1 MLGSESRSGCLMFH
15 EVHQA
20 TRIVKG
26 AALNFVRC
34 SGFGCAFTC
43 RLRRLGDV
51 ADHFVDDLVLGHPR
65 RSGRM
70 VTLVEER
77 HLLQPA
83 GDGFEVVFR
92 GFENSGVGP
101 EPHR

>member
-1 MLGSESRSGCLMFH
+1 MNRVLGAVDVFH

-51 ADHFVDDLVLGHPR
+51 ADHFVDDLVLGHP
-65 RSGRM
+65 
-70 VTLVEER
+70 LVGQVDGQPLAEER